1 MNLSEREAQKLH
13 YEVMGIALAIRGHE
27 GESSLYNEVDQAISD
42 TDFRKMSIIQ
52 YAFEMLPTSRQAQI
66 LTESF
71 TDEEVV
77 ASIAEFNNHLRTMLP
92 LKTKARG

>member
-13 YEVMGIALAIRGHE
+13 HEVMGIALAIRGHE
-27 GESSLYNEVDQAISD
+27 GESSLYNEIDQAISN

-52 YAFEMLPTSRQAQI
+52 YAFQTMPSSRQALV
-66 LTESF
+66 LTENF
-71 TDEEVV
+71 TDEEVT

-92 LKTKARG
+92 LKAKAQA